1 MSEIDQLLDMDQSPD
16 IEGRIQTLPAE
27 AALRT
32 DDGIAPLPHPQCF
45 RMQSGEPGGDTA
57 TVMASACKGD
67 TRLYSHAISDPG
79 RCAYALLHALF
90 QQTNRRQK

>member
-1 MSEIDQLLDMDQSPD
+1 
-16 IEGRIQTLPAE
+16 
-27 AALRT
+27 
-32 DDGIAPLPHPQCF
+32 
-45 RMQSGEPGGDTA
+45 MQSGEPGGDTA

-90 QQTNRRQK
+90 QQEGRSEKTEPGLNRFNVAHGPCAMSPATSISMLRPAKSILVLQSQQHPR